1 VSPPWVTNLAIWEQ
15 YFSGETLSIRVAWAL
30 RPTRSLVTRTVTFCL
45 PTLHK

>member
-1 VSPPWVTNLAIWEQ
+1 MSPPWVTNLAIWEQ

-30 RPTRSLVTRTVTFCL
+30 RPTRNPVTRTVTLSL